1 MEMYSSDLLMM
12 FLTPVFYSLK
22 NVPPPL
28 RPWFYLN
35 PMVGVVQSWRA
46 VLLDGA
52 WPDPRVLAGLLVL
65 GIVLLI
71 AGRRIFVSQSYR
83 FAEEM

>member
-1 MEMYSSDLLMM
+1 
-12 FLTPVFYSLK
+12 
-22 NVPPPL
+22 
-28 RPWFYLN
+28 
-35 PMVGVVQSWRA
+35 MVGVVQSWRA

-52 WPDPRVLAGLLVL
+52 WPDPRVLAGLLVV

>member
-1 MEMYSSDLLMM
+1 
-12 FLTPVFYSLK
+12 
-22 NVPPPL
+22 
-28 RPWFYLN
+28 
-35 PMVGVVQSWRA
+35 MVGVVQSWRA

-52 WPDPRVLAGLLVL
+52 WPDPRVLSGLLVL

-71 AGRRIFVSQSYR
+71 AGRRIFVSQSHR